1 MGRAAL
7 AGDGGDSQGKQEPSR
22 KSASPREARGRE
34 RLAPRRGLSG
44 GEKAATQGEARE
56 RRRKVKPGHCLPA
69 GKGPAHVCVCV
80 LRNTLE
86 TEDVKGKQPK
96 R

>member
-1 MGRAAL
+1 MTEG
-7 AGDGGDSQGKQEPSR
+7 
-22 KSASPREARGRE
+22 ARGW
-34 RLAPRRGLSG
+34 RRGGASA
-44 GEKAATQGEARE
+44 GERKRRRKGATEARE